1 MSNVPDDWN
10 AYYYTCSGCGARCHA
25 SEYGCDCGEGN
36 VAESNRPRL
45 ADSGYELED
54 GEWKKLISD
63 TNHTAKI
70 GHNLK
75 HCGDGFDNR
84 ILPGDEYKCITYRC
98 VDDATGEQTHERSK
112 SRIKKGSAWEGVPN
126 DS

>member
-63 TNHTAKI
+63 KNHIAKI

-75 HCGDGFDNR
+75 HCGDGSTTEFFLAMNTSA
-84 ILPGDEYKCITYRC
+84 LHT
-98 VDDATGEQTHERSK
+98 DALTMQLV
-112 SRIKKGSAWEGVPN
+112 SRHTREASHA
-126 DS
+126 